1 METHEMK
8 QKIMITGGLG
18 FIGHNISIALKKAG
32 FDMVIIDNYSH
43 NINQPWHKYI
53 IKQRLDIIEKAE
65 IQIIQADTTEE
76 LLIEK
81 IILEINPDKII
92 HTAAIP
98 DARLSNM
105 DPSAGFNQNLL
116 ATKILLEIIRRN
128 SLKLNQFTYFS
139 SSMIYGDFLSES
151 VSEDAPKDPKGIY
164 GAAKLSSELL
174 IKAYHNLIDLP
185 YTIIRPSAL
194 YGPRCINNRVT
205 QVFIEKALKGESITI
220 HGDGSQKLDFTFI
233 DDFVNG
239 FVITQTH
246 PDAVNR
252 IFNLTTG
259 NAEPIG
265 KLVTVLKK
273 YFKDLEVIYEPW
285 DKIVPVRGTLNIDK
299 LKGLGFEPKYSIA
312 NGYPEYIEWYL
323 ANNKNFKI
331 GVK

>member
-1 METHEMK
+1 MD
-8 QKIMITGGLG
+8 KILITGGLG
-18 FIGHNISIALKKAG
+18 FIGHNISVSLKDAG
-32 FDMVIIDNYSH
+32 FEVVIVDNYSH
-43 NINQPWHKYI
+43 NINQPWHRMI
-53 IKQRLDIIEKAE
+53 INQRLDIIEKAK
-65 IQIIQADTTEE
+65 IPVITADTTEE
-76 LLIEK
+76 FQIEN
-81 IILEINPDKII
+81 IILETNPDKII

-98 DARLSNM
+98 DARLSNE

-128 SLKLNQFTYFS
+128 DIQLNQFTYFS
-139 SSMIYGDFLSES
+139 SSMIYGDFSSES
-151 VSEDAPKDPKGIY
+151 VDEDSPKDPKGIY

-205 QVFIEKALKGESITI
+205 QVFIEKALKEEPITI
-220 HGDGSQKLDFTFI
+220 QGDGSQKLDFTFI
-233 DDFVNG
+233 DDFVSG
-239 FVITQTH
+239 LVITQTH
-246 PDAVNR
+246 SDAINK

-259 NAEPIG
+259 HAEPIG

-285 DKIVPVRGTLNIDK
+285 DKIVPVRGTLSIDR
-299 LKGLGFEPKYSIA
+299 LKQLGFEPQYKIE
-312 NGYPEYIEWYL
+312 NGYPKYIEWYL
-323 ANNKNFKI
+323 ESNDSFKV